1 VCLLSEAGDILPERE
16 EESWE
21 EDDEEELA
29 GEDPSGAPGGGGAAG
44 HASGADDGGEIRSVN
59 NAKGQAEMEAVKA
72 LGFPLLFKGYD
83 VEAGIRLFEANKIQQ
98 VDLGKYGLSPI
109 PLPGGNKAP
118 PFPPCAPFCFLSL
131 SFSAGAAWVLV
142 RKEAGSLSA
151 PYESFR
157 RQGGWTRLK
166 THNVRSAPLDHCRRC
181 GRQLRLIADRVLCGS
196 AAPPRALAGC
206 GEVLVRRPECR
217 VRRENQVIPLPRTL
231 VRRRPAGKRLI
242 EPPFL
247 PTHTGRIYSCEW
259 LLEGKLISF
268 CINICRVALNSRSR
282 FVAGS
287 LEGAVSSSR
296 ETHVAPLRSLRG
308 RLPRLLLK
316 ARSFVPRRLVQRAGF
331 VQETVVV
338 NRRKSLTRS
347 GC

>member
-1 VCLLSEAGDILPERE
+1 LSEAGDILPEGE

-21 EDDEEELA
+21 AADEEEEEEELA
-29 GEDPSGAPGGGGAAG
+29 GEEPSGSPKGGAG
-44 HASGADDGGEIRSVN
+44 HVSGADDGGEIRSVN

-98 VDLGKYGLSPI
+98 VDLGKYGLSP
-109 PLPGGNKAP
+109 LPGGNKAP

-131 SFSAGAAWVLV
+131 SLSAGAAWVLV
-142 RKEAGSLSA
+142 RKEVGSLSA

-166 THNVRSAPLDHCRRC
+166 THSVRSAPLDHCRRC
-181 GRQLRLIADRVLCGS
+181 GRQLRLITDRVLCGS

-231 VRRRPAGKRLI
+231 VRRRPAGKR
-242 EPPFL
+242 PQRTP
-247 PTHTGRIYSCEW
+247 
-259 LLEGKLISF
+259 LLAHPHWTDS
-268 CINICRVALNSRSR
+268 
-282 FVAGS
+282 
-287 LEGAVSSSR
+287 
-296 ETHVAPLRSLRG
+296 
-308 RLPRLLLK
+308 
-316 ARSFVPRRLVQRAGF
+316 
-331 VQETVVV
+331 VV
-338 NRRKSLTRS
+338 
-347 GC
+347 

>member
-1 VCLLSEAGDILPERE
+1 VCLLSEAGDILPEGE

-21 EDDEEELA
+21 AE
-29 GEDPSGAPGGGGAAG
+29 
-44 HASGADDGGEIRSVN
+44 DDGGEIRSVN

-131 SFSAGAAWVLV
+131 SLSAGAAWVLV
-142 RKEAGSLSA
+142 RKEVGSLSA

-166 THNVRSAPLDHCRRC
+166 THNVRSAPLDHSRRC
-181 GRQLRLIADRVLCGS
+181 GRQLRLIADRVLGES
-196 AAPPRALAGC
+196 AAPPRVLAGC

-231 VRRRPAGKRLI
+231 VRHRPAGKRLI
-242 EPPFL
+242 EPLFL
-247 PTHTGRIYSCEW
+247 PTHTGMIHSCEW
-259 LLEGKLISF
+259 PLRGKLLDEYNTQASYTKLWLSTVA
-268 CINICRVALNSRSR
+268 RVDHILSIKRDVFN
-282 FVAGS
+282 G
-287 LEGAVSSSR
+287 L
-296 ETHVAPLRSLRG
+296 
-308 RLPRLLLK
+308 
-316 ARSFVPRRLVQRAGF
+316 
-331 VQETVVV
+331 
-338 NRRKSLTRS
+338 
-347 GC
+347 